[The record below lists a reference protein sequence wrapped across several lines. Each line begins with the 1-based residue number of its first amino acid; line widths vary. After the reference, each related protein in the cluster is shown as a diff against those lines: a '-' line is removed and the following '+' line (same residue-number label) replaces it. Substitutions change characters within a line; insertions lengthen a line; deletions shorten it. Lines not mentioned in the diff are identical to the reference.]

1 MCLTSDLRGVLDQFF
16 PFIPGANPSGPARA
30 GPAGP
35 ARSGTFLA
43 IPQKLCFSEPNP
55 AGSGA
60 ILGRLNT
67 Y

>member
-1 MCLTSDLRGVLDQFF
+1 MCLTSDLREVLDQFF
-16 PFIPGANPSGPARA
+16 PFIPGANPSNPARA
-30 GPAGP
+30 GPARP
-35 ARSGTFLA
+35 ARSGTFSA
-43 IPQKLCFSEPNP
+43 IPRKLCFFGPSP